1 MQGAAPV
8 ACGQGEAKL
17 KQKKNINGGGG
28 ACKTLQLQ
36 LRIEFFNEN
45 LIQFEFRHLFLFE
58 AITRK

>member
-1 MQGAAPV
+1 VQGVDPV

-28 ACKTLQLQ
+28 CKTLQLH
-36 LRIEFFNEN
+36 LRVEFFNEN
-45 LIQFEFRHLFLFE
+45 LMQFGFWPLFWFE